1 MVDKKSTGPVMVNVS
16 AKDSDTSGRV
26 GKKMLKLWSKMK
38 GRDCDGGLEWGVD
51 AVKIGKARMTK
62 MLEHEMGE
70 FDFLSKT
77 GQWRGTSG

>member
-38 GRDCDGGLEWGVD
+38 GRDCDGVWNGVL
-51 AVKIGKARMTK
+51 
-62 MLEHEMGE
+62 ML
-70 FDFLSKT
+70 
-77 GQWRGTSG
+77 